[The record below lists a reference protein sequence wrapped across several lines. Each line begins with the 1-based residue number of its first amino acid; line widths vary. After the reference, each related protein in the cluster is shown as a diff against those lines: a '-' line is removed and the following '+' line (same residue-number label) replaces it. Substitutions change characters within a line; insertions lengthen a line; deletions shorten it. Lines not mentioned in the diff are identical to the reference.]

1 MMLKYALKIFLIL
14 TLVKS
19 QKYQSCPIHT
29 AHQWSECSQMR
40 SICPIIPKEARYKHN
55 YRYNIQNQNKMDHT
69 HKIQNQ
75 KNTGLLD
82 PTTIVSLM
90 AIITLASF
98 ITK

>member
-1 MMLKYALKIFLIL
+1 MLLKYALKIFLFL

-19 QKYQSCPIHT
+19 QQYQSCPIHT
-29 AHQWSECSQMR
+29 AHQWSEWSQMR
-40 SICPIIPKEARYKHN
+40 SVCPLIPKEARYKHN
-55 YRYNIQNQNKMDHT
+55 YKYNIQNQNQYKKGHT
-69 HKIQNQ
+69 QNQ
-75 KNTGLLD
+75 NNTGLLD